1 MSDNNFDFTDVSGL
15 DRTGGFED
23 MDPPTTPAGP
33 WVDGSSASGFG
44 TSVHSSYSAS
54 YFRPGT
60 LTASR
65 ASRKS
70 RGMGTKPND

>member
-60 LTASR
+60 LTGLSGEPEVPR
-65 ASRKS
+65 Y
-70 RGMGTKPND
+70 GNQTQ